1 MQASKGSC
9 CQLLC
14 HDEGISIFFPKRHDH
29 VHGLVFS
36 AIFSELMLSSSC
48 RSFWTT
54 NMFKPRQLSSS
65 TLHLGNENRFW
76 KISNPIWVF
85 SLQHSWHELKQG
97 ERNGVFW
104 CVSLSWS
111 QNIDPF
117 FGGQWERASGMQ
129 AAFAVLVGAPL
140 AAAVPSVLL
149 LLPRFS
155 RMHFTHDPFFGDSV
169 LTFYFCV
176 FFLTHSNW
184 LNHRAHTP
192 AHRVIVINV

>member
-1 MQASKGSC
+1 MTEIRIPSFPSDGKNVQATPVVKLDASPWQWKSV
-9 CQLLC
+9 LK
-14 HDEGISIFFPKRHDH
+14 IFQPDMTF
-29 VHGLVFS
+29 L
-36 AIFSELMLSSSC
+36 
-48 RSFWTT
+48 
-54 NMFKPRQLSSS
+54 
-65 TLHLGNENRFW
+65 
-76 KISNPIWVF
+76 
-85 SLQHSWHELKQG
+85 LQHSWHELKQG

-111 QNIDPF
+111 QNIDPL
-117 FGGQWERASGMQ
+117 FGGQRERASGMQ